1 MSSFV
6 KRGIRFPIPGCF
18 GLCHESLVCYH
29 LFLAHC
35 HKRVDGPFKVL
46 WETCVQNSVPVCSPL
61 GGLRSVGKWKGRPV
75 DKTNELSNQTL
86 NRLFCLTVSSKIA
99 LQPMRSAGK
108 MCVVKMLVAKVL
120 RTKIAVP
127 SLKILLVQLI
137 VQKPVTPHMVPP
149 VGGGHV

>member
-1 MSSFV
+1 M
-6 KRGIRFPIPGCF
+6 
-18 GLCHESLVCYH
+18 
-29 LFLAHC
+29 
-35 HKRVDGPFKVL
+35 
-46 WETCVQNSVPVCSPL
+46 
-61 GGLRSVGKWKGRPV
+61 GKWKGRPV

-86 NRLFCLTVSSKIA
+86 SRLFCFLTVSSKIA

-108 MCVVKMLVAKVL
+108 MCVVKMLMAKVL

-137 VQKPVTPHMVPP
+137 VQKAVTPHMAPP